1 MGTIIGNILSINTS
15 LNFKS
20 LPKRLNAVLII
31 SDLNNPINGYFK
43 DVSESNYQIQAATT
57 KITNDS
63 LIMPV
68 NNSALISALTLA
80 GCYSVF
86 YTTDSTPKTVKLS
99 DILQNYGTN
108 FYFDE
113 WNKRK
118 LCIFPSSLSTTDHN
132 AMLNYIKYIDWL
144 FPTGVINFT
153 QTIDFNKIFGKLE
166 KN

>member
-1 MGTIIGNILSINTS
+1 MGTIIGNILSINNN

-20 LPKRLNAVLII
+20 LPKRLNAILII
-31 SDLNNPINGYFK
+31 SDLNNPINGYFR
-43 DVSESNYQIQAATT
+43 DISGNNYQIQAATT
-57 KITNDS
+57 VTANDS
-63 LIMPV
+63 LIMPA

-118 LCIFPSSLSTTDHN
+118 LCIFQSSLNTTDHN
-132 AMLNYIKYIDWL
+132 SMLNYINYVDWL
-144 FPTGVINFT
+144 FPTGTINFT
-153 QTIDFNKIFGKLE
+153 QTIDFSKIFGKHQ
-166 KN
+166 KI

>member
-1 MGTIIGNILSINTS
+1 MFIGNAIAIGAGKL
-15 LNFKS
+15 KD
-20 LPKRLNAVLII
+20 LPKRLGAILFIQ
-31 SDLNNPINGYFK
+31 DLTSPINGYFR
-43 DVSESNYQIQAATT
+43 DISGNNYQIQASTT
-57 KITNDS
+57 VTTNDS
-63 LIMPV
+63 LIMPA

-99 DILQNYGTN
+99 DILQNYETN

-118 LCIFPSSLSTTDHN
+118 LCVFSSSLNTIDHN
-132 AMLNYIKYIDWL
+132 AMLNYINYVDWL
-144 FPTGVINFT
+144 FPTGTINFS
-153 QTIDFNKIFGKLE
+153 QTIDFNKIFGKIE